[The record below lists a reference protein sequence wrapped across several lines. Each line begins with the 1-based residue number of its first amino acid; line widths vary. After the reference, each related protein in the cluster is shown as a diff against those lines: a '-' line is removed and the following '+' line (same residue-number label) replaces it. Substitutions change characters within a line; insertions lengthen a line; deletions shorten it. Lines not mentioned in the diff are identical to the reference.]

1 MIAVNVVWRFALCSL
16 AVWLIAH
23 LLSGENGLWD
33 MIGRLRSALGSSALG
48 RLMDC
53 HYSLSLLISLP
64 LAVWLSSSWIGFLVQ
79 WLALS
84 AAACLLERATQRPH
98 RRLRV
103 SPIPASFL
111 DKVIDGA

>member
-16 AVWLIAH
+16 AVWLVPH
-23 LLSGENGLWD
+23 LFAGESGLWD
-33 MIGRLRSALGSSALG
+33 MIGRLRSTLGSSALG

-53 HYSLSLLISLP
+53 HYRLSLLISLP
-64 LAVWLSSSWIGFLVQ
+64 PAIWLSSGWIGFLIQ

-84 AAACLLERATQRPH
+84 AVACLLERATQRPH

-103 SPIPASFL
+103 SPVPTSFL
-111 DKVIDGA
+111 DKVINGA